1 MAKNPGTVEATTA
14 KGLYSRLQSDRQPFL
29 TRARD
34 AAKLTIP
41 SLMPDEGHG
50 ATSKFKTPYQSLG
63 ARGVNN
69 LASKLLMAL
78 MPPNSPFFRLRVD
91 DPEIQEAAEATDSTS
106 DLEKELGKIERA
118 VMTEIEKSAIRVS
131 VGETLKQL
139 IVAGN
144 ALLYIKP
151 GGGAKVFKL
160 DSYVVQRDPEG
171 HPLEIVVEESVSY
184 VTLPA
189 EIKKALQENDPNFD
203 ANRKEKV
210 NLYTRVTRKSDHW
223 LAYQEIKD
231 IVIPG
236 TEGKYPLDKSPWIP
250 LRFTQIDGEDY
261 GRGYVEEFYGDLH
274 SLEKLTKAIVEGSAA
289 AARVLFLVN
298 PNGTTEARTLAT
310 APNGAIR
317 NGSAADVSV
326 LQMEKQAD
334 FSIAYQTI
342 GTLSERLSYGF
353 LLNSAIQ
360 RDAERVTAEEIR
372 YMANELEAALGGVYS
387 ILSQEFQLPLVKRLM
402 YVLEDQ
408 DKIPLLPEGTVSPSI
423 TTGVEALGRGHDL
436 DKLDMFLKGMMDAV
450 PAELLSEY
458 INFSDYITRR
468 ATALGIDTEG
478 LVRSEQDVM
487 AARQAQAEAM
497 MQQQM
502 AQQGIQTAGKVIEQG
517 AMSNERRQ

>member
-1 MAKNPGTVEATTA
+1 MSQTPATTA
-14 KGLYSRLQSDRQPFL
+14 KGLYSRLETDRQPYL
-29 TRARD
+29 SRARD
-34 AAKLTIP
+34 AAQLTIP
-41 SLMPDEGHG
+41 SLMPEDGHG
-50 ATSKFKTPYQSLG
+50 ATTKFKTPYQSLG

-69 LASKLLMAL
+69 LSSKLLMAL
-78 MPPNSPFFRLRVD
+78 MPPNAPFFRLRVD
-91 DPEIQEAAEATDSTS
+91 DPEIREAAEATEATAE
-106 DLEKELGKIERA
+106 LEKALGKIERE
-118 VMTEIEKSAIRVS
+118 VMGEIETSAIRVS

-144 ALLYIKP
+144 ALLFVKP

-160 DSYVVQRDPEG
+160 DQYVVQRDPSG
-171 HPLEIVVEESVSY
+171 NALELVVQESMSY
-184 VTLPA
+184 VTLPD
-189 EIKKALQENDPNFD
+189 EIKQAIEINAPDRAQQ
-203 ANRKEKV
+203 KEKV
-210 NLYTRVTRKSDHW
+210 DLYTRVTHMGDHW
-223 LAYQEIKD
+223 RVYQEIHD
-231 IVIPG
+231 MVIPG
-236 TEGKYPLDKSPWIP
+236 SEGKYPLEKSPWIP

-261 GRGYVEEFYGDLH
+261 GRGYVEEFYGDMH

-298 PNGTTEARTLAT
+298 PNGTTEARTLAK

-334 FSIAYQTI
+334 FQIAYQTI
-342 GTLSERLSYGF
+342 GSIQERLSFAF

-402 YVLEDQ
+402 YVLENKG
-408 DKIPLLPEGTVSPSI
+408 KIPQLPEGTVSPSI

-436 DKLDMFLKGMMDAV
+436 EKLDMFLKGMMDAV
-450 PAELLSEY
+450 PPEVLAQY

-468 ATALGIDTEG
+468 GTALGIDTNG
-478 LVRSEQDVM
+478 LVKPEAQVQQE
-487 AARQAQAEAM
+487 QAQAQQQ
-497 MQQQM
+497 MQQQQM
-502 AQQGIQTAGKVIEQG
+502 QQQATEQGIQSAGRIAEKG
-517 AMSNERRQ
+517 APSNE